1 MRPHAAIGI
10 ALLIIISLT
19 ARAGDATSI
28 TAELSSGIRAS
39 FKHRI
44 IVEQETWPSALME
57 TRAGRAML
65 KLERAGGFRLH
76 VRIREN
82 PDDYLICV
90 IYVDGGAGLV
100 LDETSRFALFYD
112 GTCVESTEILL
123 TDSPKEYEVWSTLQ
137 TPVVLTSESTL
148 YAKVRSGGYL
158 TAVRFPKGALPDGND
173 WVPDR
178 FELRRGGE
186 RNEEADVEDLAG
198 SPDRG
203 DDAGCVPGGR
213 ES

>member
-1 MRPHAAIGI
+1 
-10 ALLIIISLT
+10 
-19 ARAGDATSI
+19 
-28 TAELSSGIRAS
+28 
-39 FKHRI
+39 
-44 IVEQETWPSALME
+44 
-57 TRAGRAML
+57 ML
-65 KLERAGGFRLH
+65 KLEHAGGFRLH

-90 IYVDGGAGLV
+90 IYVDDGAGLI

-123 TDSPKEYEVWSTLQ
+123 TDSAKEYQVWSTLE
-137 TPVVLTSESTL
+137 TPVVLTSESTM

-173 WVPDR
+173 WVPTR

-186 RNEEADVEDLAG
+186 HNEEADVEDLAG
-198 SPDRG
+198 SSDRS
-203 DDAGCVPGGR
+203 DDAGCVTGGH